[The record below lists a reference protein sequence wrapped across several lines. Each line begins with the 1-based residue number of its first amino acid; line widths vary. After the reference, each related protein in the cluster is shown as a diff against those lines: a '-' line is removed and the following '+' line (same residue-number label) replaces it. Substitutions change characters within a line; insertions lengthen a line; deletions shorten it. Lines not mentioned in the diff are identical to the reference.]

1 MSEKV
6 QLYIN
11 TLLVGR
17 QFPPSLVLML
27 KSDFC
32 VVPELEACQV
42 WPAISYMEVNTLDI
56 MEGGGF

>member
-6 QLYIN
+6 TLYIN

-17 QFPPSLVLML
+17 QFPVCLALIL

-32 VVPELEACQV
+32 VVPELEACRQYT
-42 WPAISYMEVNTLDI
+42 PS
-56 MEGGGF
+56 